1 MTRLHARAVLDY
13 PFSAP
18 ACDGSVV
25 EVAPGILWA
34 RMPMPMAL
42 DHINV
47 YLLRGDDGWTLIDT
61 GLNTQA
67 ARDCWEHIAATHL
80 QGLPIARLVCT
91 HMHYDHAGLAHWLC
105 ERFGIP
111 LYMTHGEYF
120 MMRTLAEPVPHPLPS
135 AQEVFYARSGMPPER
150 TERMWKAMRA
160 DPFMP
165 PQPQSFHR
173 LRGGDDITLGSRTWR
188 VVIGEGH
195 SPEHACLY
203 CEQDEILI
211 AGDQLL
217 PRISSN
223 VLVTS
228 IEPEANPLQLWLE
241 SLTRLERLAPGTL
254 VLPSHE
260 RVFRG
265 LHARTQELREH
276 HGQQFDQ
283 LREHLAEHG
292 SCSAFDAMLSLFPR
306 LRSPVDDMLA
316 LGETIAHLSWL
327 RYSGVLRRVLD
338 EDGIYR
344 FALTDP
350 ASVPVRAQNAGPENF
365 SAPSEKADI
374 SYARH

>member
-1 MTRLHARAVLDY
+1 MTRVHAAAVLDY
-13 PFSAP
+13 PFTAP
-18 ACDGSVV
+18 ATDGSVV
-25 EVAPGILWA
+25 EIAPGILWA

-47 YLLRGDDGWTLIDT
+47 YLLRGDEGWTLIDT
-61 GLNTQA
+61 GLNTA
-67 ARDCWEHIAATHL
+67 TCRERWEHIAATHL
-80 QGLPIARLVCT
+80 QGLPIIRLVCT
-91 HMHYDHAGLAHWLC
+91 HMHYDHAGLASWLC
-105 ERFGIP
+105 ERFDIP

-120 MMRTLAEPVPHPLPS
+120 MMRTLSEPIPDPLP
-135 AQEVFYARSGMPPER
+135 ATQTLFYQRAGLPPER
-150 TERMWKAMRA
+150 LERMWKAMRQ

-173 LRGGDDITLGSRTWR
+173 LRGGDQIMLGSRNWR

-203 CEQDEILI
+203 CEQDQILI

-228 IEPEANPLQLWLE
+228 IEPEANPLQLWFD
-241 SLTRLERLAPGTL
+241 SLARLEKLAPGTL

-265 LHARTQELREH
+265 LHPRTRELRQH
-276 HGQQFDQ
+276 HEQQFEL
-283 LREHLAEHG
+283 LRAHLAEQG
-292 SCSAFDAMLSLFPR
+292 ACSAFEAMLCLFPR

-327 RYSGVLRRVLD
+327 CYDGMLRRVLD
-338 EDGIYR
+338 ELGVYR
-344 FALTDP
+344 FRLAEPAPAL
-350 ASVPVRAQNAGPENF
+350 
-365 SAPSEKADI
+365 DI
-374 SYARH
+374 G